1 MLVHLC
7 KKISKVQVDFGL
19 EERVDCFVSTS
30 GAGTSEVALIVD
42 VKELVCFLSE
52 HKNVCKFP
60 LELQEI
66 LLAVTLICVRTNL
79 FESNVVGILA

>member
-1 MLVHLC
+1 MFVQLC

-19 EERVDCFVSTS
+19 QEREDCFVSSS
-30 GAGTSEVALIVD
+30 GAGPSEVALIVD
-42 VKELVCFLSE
+42 VKELVCFFGE
-52 HKNVCKFP
+52 HKNVRELP

-79 FESNVVGILA
+79 FEPNVVGILA